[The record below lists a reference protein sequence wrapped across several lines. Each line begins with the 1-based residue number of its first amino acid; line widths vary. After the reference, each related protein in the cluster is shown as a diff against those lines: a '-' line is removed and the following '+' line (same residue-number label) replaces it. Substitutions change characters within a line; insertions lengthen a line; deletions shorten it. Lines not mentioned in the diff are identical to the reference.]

1 MQPTAEHVWTS
12 AQQHLRAL
20 LNADI
25 YNLWF
30 APLQAIGFEKEIL
43 TLQVAND
50 FCELWLQDNYLGL
63 MRDALAHTSGQ
74 PLAVKFQ
81 TASNQV
87 AGKPAAVE
95 TEHLRGEPETEPIGK
110 TS

>member
-1 MQPTAEHVWTS
+1 MQPTAEHVWAS

-30 APLQAIGFEKEIL
+30 APLRAVGFEKEIL

-63 MRDALAHTSGQ
+63 MRDALAQTSGQ
-74 PLAVKFQ
+74 PLAVKFR
-81 TASNQV
+81 TASNPATTNV
-87 AGKPAAVE
+87 AA
-95 TEHLRGEPETEPIGK
+95 PIGAGQSPEK
-110 TS
+110 